1 MFLPNRSVRDKM
13 LQTAAQ
19 ERETE
24 ELAKK
29 SQILKGA
36 REVFLAEGYYG
47 ASMSLIARAAG
58 VSKGTL
64 YVYFSNK
71 QALFAA
77 FIEKESR
84 LQSKEIL
91 DLLDMPGPA
100 DEVLTRFGRAFLE
113 FQLLPR
119 TMGAYRV
126 LIAESPKFPELGRA
140 FYEAGP
146 KMYVGRFADFL
157 RARIGAGELDIDDP
171 VHAAIQFL
179 ALCKAELVQK
189 SQMHVIDTP
198 TPQRVNY
205 VIQQAVRMFMKAYR
219 AD

>member
-1 MFLPNRSVRDKM
+1 M
-13 LQTAAQ
+13 LEAITQDG
-19 ERETE
+19 ETE

-29 SQILKGA
+29 GQILRGA
-36 REVFLAEGYYG
+36 REVFLAKGYYG

-71 QALFAA
+71 QALFTA
-77 FIEKESR
+77 FIERESR
-84 LQSKEIL
+84 LQTKEIF
-91 DLLDMPGPA
+91 DLLDVPGPV

-119 TMGAYRV
+119 TMAAYRV
-126 LIAESPKFPELGRA
+126 LIAESPKFPELGRG

-146 KMYVGRFADFL
+146 RMNVGRFADFL
-157 RARIGAGELDIDDP
+157 RARIGTGELDIDDP

-179 ALCKAELVQK
+179 TLCKAELVQK
-189 SQMHVIDTP
+189 CQMHVIDTP
-198 TPQRVNY
+198 TPQRIGY
-205 VIQQAVRMFMKAYR
+205 VIEQAVRMFMKTYR
-219 AD
+219 AA